1 VASSHPPYKKI
12 KENQHMKPI
21 GLLMREHRLIERHI
35 KLIEKEINN
44 IKKTNKVNSDFIQ
57 TSVDFFKTY
66 ADRTHHGKEEDILF
80 RELKKKKIS
89 SNIKNT
95 INKLE
100 QDHQYARKIV
110 TNLSNQNNNYI
121 QGKNNSTREITDN
134 LEKLVTLYPV
144 HIETEDKEFFYPSMD
159 YFTEEGQQK
168 MLQEFYDFDKK
179 MIHEKYLQIV
189 EQQENQV

>member
-1 VASSHPPYKKI
+1 
-12 KENQHMKPI
+12 MKPI
-21 GLLMREHRLIERHI
+21 GLLMREHRLIERLI
-35 KLIEKEINN
+35 KLLDKEISN

-121 QGKNNSTREITDN
+121 QGKTSSIKEITKN

-159 YFTEEGQQK
+159 YFTEEEQQK

-179 MIHEKYLQIV
+179 MIHEKYLQII
-189 EQQENQV
+189 EQQQNIISKM

>member
-1 VASSHPPYKKI
+1 
-12 KENQHMKPI
+12 
-21 GLLMREHRLIERHI
+21 MREHRIIERLI
-35 KLIEKEINN
+35 KLINEEINN
-44 IKKTNKVNSDFIQ
+44 IKKTNKVNSGFIQ
-57 TSVDFFKTY
+57 ISVDFFRTY
-66 ADRTHHGKEEDILF
+66 ADRTHHGKEEGILF
-80 RELKKKKIS
+80 RDLEKKKIS
-89 SNIKNT
+89 SDLKSTIIKLT
-95 INKLE
+95 

-110 TNLSNQNNNYI
+110 TDLSNQNNKYI
-121 QGKNNSTREITDN
+121 QGKTSSIKEITTN

-159 YFTEEGQQK
+159 YFTEKEQQK